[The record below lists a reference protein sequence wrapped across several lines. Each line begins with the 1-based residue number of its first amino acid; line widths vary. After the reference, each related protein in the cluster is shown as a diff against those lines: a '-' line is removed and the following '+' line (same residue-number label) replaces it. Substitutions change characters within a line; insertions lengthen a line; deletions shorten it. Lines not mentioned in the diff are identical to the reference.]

1 MHELA
6 IADAIVQVASR
17 HAAGRRVVA
26 VDVRVGHL
34 RQVVAD
40 SLLFGFEL
48 TVQGTALEGAQLNI
62 EAVPAAGACR
72 ACGAYGPLGG
82 FPLSCARC
90 GALDVDVLEGEE
102 LEVETVEVET
112 SEMELEAQDELAR
125 SGGSP

>member
-26 VDVRVGHL
+26 IDLRVGHL

-48 TVQGTALEGAQLNI
+48 TAQGTSLEGAQLNI

-72 ACGAYGPLGG
+72 ACDAYGPLGD

-90 GALDVDVLEGEE
+90 GALDVEVLEGEE
-102 LEVETVEVET
+102 LEVEALEVER
-112 SEMELEAQDELAR
+112 SEVEMAR

>member
-40 SLLFGFEL
+40 SLRFGFEL
-48 TVQGTALEGAQLNI
+48 TAQGTPLEGAELNI

-72 ACGAYGPLGG
+72 SCDAYGPLGS

-90 GALDVDVLEGEE
+90 GALDVEILEGEE
-102 LEVETVEVET
+102 LEVEAVEVETVEVEKL
-112 SEMELEAQDELAR
+112 ELEMAR